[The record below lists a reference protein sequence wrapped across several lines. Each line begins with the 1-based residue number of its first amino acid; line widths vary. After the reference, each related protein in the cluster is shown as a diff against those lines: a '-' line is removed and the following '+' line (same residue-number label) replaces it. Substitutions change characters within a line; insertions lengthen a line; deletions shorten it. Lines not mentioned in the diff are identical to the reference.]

1 MNPSTEIE
9 RRPGEI
15 EIALQSLHSLTVEL
29 EMSFANL
36 TDRLNY
42 VLTSEDNVKSANS
55 GNDLS
60 PAHPVPMVNSISEA
74 SRRIR
79 GVLDSMH
86 KVHNRIEI

>member
-1 MNPSTEIE
+1 MNPSTEVE

-42 VLTSEDNVKSANS
+42 VLTSEDNVKDVNS
-55 GNDLS
+55 GNDPS
-60 PAHPVPMVNSISEA
+60 PAHVPMVNSINEA